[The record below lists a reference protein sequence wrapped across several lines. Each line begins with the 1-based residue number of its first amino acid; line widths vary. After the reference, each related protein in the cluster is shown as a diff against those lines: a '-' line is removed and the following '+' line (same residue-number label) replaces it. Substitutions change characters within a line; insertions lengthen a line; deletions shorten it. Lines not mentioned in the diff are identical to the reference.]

1 MLQNILPMEMNIDF
15 KIREP
20 QKQDYVIM
28 IEDSNVLVSEKTCQ
42 QVEFLTIGEMQLE
55 KNEVMFLFT
64 VDDVHYYLYTGLT
77 SYINDGKYKSV
88 ELRELLHEYDNV
100 FAYISLTAHHIYEW
114 YKTNQYCGKCGSG
127 MIVDAKER
135 KLNCTLCDH
144 LDYPKINPVVIVGIT
159 NNDKLLLTKYAN
171 SNYDRY
177 SLVAGFVEI
186 GESLE
191 DTVKREVL
199 EEVGLKVK
207 NIKYFGSQPWG
218 ISGGLLTGYFAEVD
232 GDDKIVLD
240 LDELKEGIWVT
251 KEEIP
256 FVNDHEK
263 TLTRSMMY
271 DWLKNQ

>member
-15 KIREP
+15 KVREP

-28 IEDSNVLVSEKTCQ
+28 IEESNVLVSEKTSQ
-42 QVEFLTIGEMQLE
+42 QVEFLTIGETQLN

-88 ELRELLHEYDNV
+88 ELRKLLHEYDNV

-135 KLNCTLCDH
+135 KLNCTSCDH

-191 DTVKREVL
+191 DTVNREVM

-251 KEEIP
+251 KEEMP